1 MRFGKWSWI
10 CIGLLKLCLALGIG
24 LSATGA
30 ALAHAAHAAHPTPVP
45 SEHTSMHAQAQP
57 YAHTPHALAHNGHA
71 GESHNACPEH
81 ALLANADPH
90 GHHHCDGGH
99 CTAHADCHHCCP
111 LVWGHGLG
119 LAGHAAPHIRP
130 QGPMT
135 DGHSASWGP
144 DLRPPIA

>member
-10 CIGLLKLCLALGIG
+10 SNGLLKLCLALGIG

-30 ALAHAAHAAHPTPVP
+30 ALAHGAHPTPVP
-45 SEHTSMHAQAQP
+45 TEHTSMHAQAHSQAQ
-57 YAHTPHALAHNGHA
+57 AHTPPALAHSGHA
-71 GESHNACPEH
+71 GGSRDACPEH
-81 ALLANADPH
+81 AVPPNAEPH

-119 LAGHAAPHIRP
+119 LAGQAAPHIRP